1 MRDENHHTGYRSIC
15 TASENRAVNLSG
27 VLLFILFIMPAFLY
41 GKGTN
46 SLEGRIRAAHQKK
59 IIAERYQPSK
69 PIVLSGIHNK
79 TISGL
84 IIAGGNVPPITLK
97 NCSNIRITGNKIFNS
112 TSVGIYLYR
121 CEDVIIDHNYITNVS
136 TGVYVQQT
144 NGGGIIITDN
154 QFLNMVGPLPRG
166 QFVQFN
172 NVNGPRCVIA
182 NNLCENIIGQSYAE
196 DAISLYCSNGTAESP
211 ITVKNNRIRGG
222 GPSKT
227 GGGIALGDAGGS
239 HQLVENN
246 LLVNP
251 GQYGIGVAGGTDM
264 RILNN
269 KIYAKRNTF
278 TNVGISVWNQ
288 YTRTS
293 GCAMIVVRGNEVN
306 WTNSKGALNP
316 AWNNGNCGTVAG
328 WDDNKWHSKINFD
341 ILPHVLIKD
350 KTKGRW

>member
-1 MRDENHHTGYRSIC
+1 MLTS
-15 TASENRAVNLSG
+15 
-27 VLLFILFIMPAFLY
+27 FIDDRGI
-41 GKGTN
+41 N
-46 SLEGRIRAAHQKK
+46 
-59 IIAERYQPSK
+59 IAERAAG
-69 PIVLSGIHNK
+69 VLSTPYHKETATKHRVSRTISLSDMHNK

-84 IIAGGNVPPITLK
+84 VITGDDVPPITLK
-97 NCSNIRITGNKIFNS
+97 NCSNIRITGNRLFNS
-112 TSVGIYLYR
+112 TAVGIYLYR
-121 CEDVIIDHNYITNVS
+121 CKNVTIDHNYISNVS

-144 NGGGIIITDN
+144 NGGGIVVTDN
-154 QFLNMVGPLPRG
+154 QFLNMRGPLPRG

-172 NVNGPRCVIA
+172 NVNGPRCLIA
-182 NNLCENIIGQSYAE
+182 NNTCENIIGQSYAE
-196 DAISLYCSNGTAESP
+196 DAISLYSSNGTAASP

-222 GPSKT
+222 GPSRT

-288 YTRTS
+288 YTNIS
-293 GCAMIVVRGNEVN
+293 SCAIIEVRGNEVN
-306 WTNSKGALNP
+306 WTNAKGILNP
-316 AWNNGNCGTVAG
+316 AWNSGNCGTVAG
-328 WDDNKWHSKINFD
+328 WDDNEWNSRIDFS
-341 ILPHVLIKD
+341 ILPRVLIKA
-350 KTKGRW
+350 KAESTR